1 MQKLINA
8 LAIVSFVGTAGI
20 VGGGVFVYLQRD
32 TIIDGVKEK
41 IKEQVMNGVTGALP
55 GLVDSAVP
63 KLPSATGPALTF

>member
-63 KLPSATGPALTF
+63 DLPSATGPALPF

>member
-63 KLPSATGPALTF
+63 ELPSATGPALPF

>member
-63 KLPSATGPALTF
+63 KLPSATGPALPF